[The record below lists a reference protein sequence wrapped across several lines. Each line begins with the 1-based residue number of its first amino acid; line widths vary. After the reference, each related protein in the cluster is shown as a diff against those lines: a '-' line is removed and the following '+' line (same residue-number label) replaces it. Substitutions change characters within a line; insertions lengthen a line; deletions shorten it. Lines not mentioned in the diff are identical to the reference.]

1 MNFLKKDH
9 MGHYNGALYWIK
21 SFSAR
26 SVEKFS
32 IFPSEAESILLPTTQ
47 LKVIR
52 KQPSSSHIGLYEID
66 MEEIHAVSASKYNT
80 LKFICSD
87 TKGFENKLILNINLS
102 K

>member
-9 MGHYNGALYWIK
+9 MGHYDGTLYRIK

-26 SVEKFS
+26 SIEKFS

-66 MEEIHAVSASKYNT
+66 MEEINAGSAGKYNI
-80 LKFICSD
+80 LK
-87 TKGFENKLILNINLS
+87 
-102 K
+102 